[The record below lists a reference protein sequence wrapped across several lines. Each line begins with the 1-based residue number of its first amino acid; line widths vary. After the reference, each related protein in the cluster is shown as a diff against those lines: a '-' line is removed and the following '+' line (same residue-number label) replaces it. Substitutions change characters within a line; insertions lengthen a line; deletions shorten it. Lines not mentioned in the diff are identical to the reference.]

1 MSAELVVTHVL
12 FLLCQTD
19 SAALLAMGDVLYDDF
34 SNCVDL
40 ACQNIDGKR
49 VELVVRMKRQ
59 LVCY

>member
-1 MSAELVVTHVL
+1 MTHVL